1 MFSRSREHNCVPK
14 KLMQLNGFYNEHIIT
29 VMLNTYIINNN
40 NNNLIKK
47 LNQKQKQKKVFT
59 IERGIIMI
67 IKEDK
72 IGK

>member
-1 MFSRSREHNCVPK
+1 
-14 KLMQLNGFYNEHIIT
+14 MQLNGFYNEHIIT